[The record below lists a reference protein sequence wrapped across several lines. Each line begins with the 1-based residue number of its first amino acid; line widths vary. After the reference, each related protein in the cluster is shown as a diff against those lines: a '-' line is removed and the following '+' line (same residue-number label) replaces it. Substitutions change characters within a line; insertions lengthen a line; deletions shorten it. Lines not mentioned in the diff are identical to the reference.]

1 MGALEHAGSEDNFQ
15 QGNEQVTQAQLSP
28 EHYQSGNPAGR
39 DSRLAQANDGLDAI
53 SNTVNTRQRPVEAV
67 AACTLAAFA
76 NIEGRNAPIS
86 AAGLKNIANLMEC
99 NNDVLGVH
107 GLTKNQSAI
116 PTAALERFGGFL
128 TLQAENHPAP
138 DAKAAIYAVIKR
150 YFKPAQA

>member
-1 MGALEHAGSEDNFQ
+1 MGALEHSGSADNFQ
-15 QGNEQVTQAQLSP
+15 RANEQVSQAQLSP

-39 DSRLAQANDGLDAI
+39 DNRSAQNDGLDAI
-53 SNTVNTRQRPVEAV
+53 SNTVNTKERPVEAV

-116 PTAALERFGGFL
+116 PAAALERFGGFL

-138 DAKAAIYAVIKR
+138 DAKAAIYAVINR